1 VGDGTNDRF
10 EVMRYLEPA
19 IRRTIDSIHFDSRRD
34 SGSDSILVVGGAIF
48 GVGDGTNDR
57 FDLLRFDSI
66 LFQLKQFLERA
77 IRFLEWAMRVG
88 DASRRCE

>member
-1 VGDGTNDRF
+1 MRVGD
-10 EVMRYLEPA
+10 
-19 IRRTIDSIHFDSRRD
+19 SSRRCD
-34 SGSDSILVVGGAIF
+34 SGSDSILVVGGAIL

-66 LFQLKQFLERA
+66 SAEA
-77 IRFLEWAMRVG
+77 ILGEGYSLLGVAMRVG